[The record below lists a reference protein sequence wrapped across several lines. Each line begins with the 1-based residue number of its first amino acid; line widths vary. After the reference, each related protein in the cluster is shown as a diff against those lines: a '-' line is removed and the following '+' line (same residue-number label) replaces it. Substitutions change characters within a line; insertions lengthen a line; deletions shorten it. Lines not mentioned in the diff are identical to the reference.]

1 MVPELCSRCPW
12 NAPLYHLTSGQ
23 RGLYPRVQQDCSKQE
38 MFFFFHLLFWD
49 LLKYNWFM
57 KKLHVWDIYV
67 YICLSVSLDIGIHPN
82 TITIIKLINISIT
95 LKNVLVFHMC
105 LHMCLFVCGKNK
117 KQFSTGCP
125 LRAQYKVSRIKFHSI
140 SPFLKEVSLHNVKAA
155 GWESDFQSV
164 CIWVLTDILPYGTL
178 TDLGTLPTTGSY

>member
-1 MVPELCSRCPW
+1 M
-12 NAPLYHLTSGQ
+12 Y
-23 RGLYPRVQQDCSKQE
+23 
-38 MFFFFHLLFWD
+38 
-49 LLKYNWFM
+49 
-57 KKLHVWDIYV
+57 I
-67 YICLSVSLDIGIHPN
+67 YICLSVSLGIGIHPN

-155 GWESDFQSV
+155 G
-164 CIWVLTDILPYGTL
+164 
-178 TDLGTLPTTGSY
+178 